1 MDLVSSRAGRQ
12 LGEKE
17 GDCKERR
24 RIPTYFPFSP
34 CDGLIGYSPRGVSL
48 GSALMHTCSLE
59 KASWVLSRE
68 SCSGGFSSVR
78 SAMFF
83 ATECFFYDFCVQIE
97 QQNNT
102 FFTRATHSRSK
113 QQVRRP
119 ESGQSQP
126 VIPGYSVIK
135 YRPSSVVDEAPPL
148 PFGAGAES
156 QAESRWRQV
165 SSQFVQQSQATAHLS
180 LLTPAD
186 LQLPPYVDSISSLAF
201 HRTNPDLLLTG
212 SWDKVRTSS
221 SAGASPHGRS
231 W

>member
-48 GSALMHTCSLE
+48 GNALMHTCSLE

-83 ATECFFYDFCVQIE
+83 ATE
-97 QQNNT
+97 
-102 FFTRATHSRSK
+102 
-113 QQVRRP
+113 
-119 ESGQSQP
+119 
-126 VIPGYSVIK
+126 
-135 YRPSSVVDEAPPL
+135 
-148 PFGAGAES
+148 
-156 QAESRWRQV
+156 
-165 SSQFVQQSQATAHLS
+165 
-180 LLTPAD
+180 
-186 LQLPPYVDSISSLAF
+186 
-201 HRTNPDLLLTG
+201 
-212 SWDKVRTSS
+212 
-221 SAGASPHGRS
+221 
-231 W
+231 